1 MKKETVRVKR
11 FFIKSTDDYSQI
23 KTPENAEEIEI
34 ETNITKKMKN
44 VNDEITDLSGL
55 KKQYSGNI

>member
-23 KTPENAEEIEI
+23 KTPKNAEEIEI

-55 KKQYSGNI
+55 KKQYSRNI